1 MTQNILTLEDY
12 VRAIVQAAGKRLK
25 SGEILAKILTKND
38 DSGRHGVLIPTE
50 HYDFFPNLEIV
61 DVDEN
66 ATTIFNAFDSITCE
80 PVELAWKY
88 YQRYPERRVT
98 RLNGILN
105 DKNHGFILAIF
116 VKAKHDDGSESYYID
131 GALSDDGYK
140 FAQLYSLLFSEKLAP
155 ESGLV
160 SLRDIDS
167 TELQFDEPLTD
178 LLQKFD
184 QVAEMGWVKNL
195 RSGDTG
201 IGYTFESLLGI
212 EENNNK
218 KADYRGIEIKCKR
231 LKAVGARSTGKIN
244 LFQEA
249 PVWSEKLSNYARLE
263 KIGKLNDDGRLTCY
277 SQLTTKENNLGLR
290 LKADDINAIVELL
303 RQVEQVGYWPYSTLE
318 NRLIEKHSRTAL
330 IKADVSKSGTQFKY
344 KEFVYCERPSIQKFI
359 QLVLSNEIVFEFTM
373 SEKENKKVRNH
384 GYPWRLNHEDLLDRL
399 FSTKMLLRKL

>member
-1 MTQNILTLEDY
+1 MNQNILTLEDY
-12 VRAIVQAAGKRLK
+12 VRAMVQAAGRRLK

-50 HYDFFPNLEIV
+50 HYDFFPELEIV
-61 DVDEN
+61 DINEN
-66 ATTIFNAFDSITCE
+66 ATTFFNAFDSITCK

-105 DKNHGFILAIF
+105 DKNHGFILAVF
-116 VKAKHDDGSESYYID
+116 VKAMHEDGSESYYID
-131 GALSDDGYK
+131 GALSDEGNK
-140 FAQLYSLLFSEKLAP
+140 FAQIYPLLFSEKLDP
-155 ESGLV
+155 EPGLV
-160 SLRDIDS
+160 ALRDISS

-184 QVAEMGWVKNL
+184 QIAEMGWVKNL

-201 IGYTFESLLGI
+201 IGYTFESLVGI
-212 EENNNK
+212 EENNDK
-218 KADYRGIEIKCKR
+218 KADYRGIEIKCKK
-231 LKAVGARSTGKIN
+231 LKSEGTRSTGKIN

-263 KIGKLNDDGRLTCY
+263 KIGRLNGDGRLACY
-277 SQLTTKENNLGLR
+277 SQLTTKENNLGLL
-290 LKADDINAIVELL
+290 LKANDVNAIVELL
-303 RQVEQVGYWPYSTLE
+303 KQFEQIGYWPYQTLE
-318 NRLIEKHSRTAL
+318 DRLLEKHSRTAF
-330 IKADVSKSGTQFKY
+330 IKAEISKSGTQFKY
-344 KEFVYCERPSIQKFI
+344 KEFVYCEQPSIQKFI

-373 SEKENKKVRNH
+373 SEKENRKVRNH

-399 FSTKMLLRKL
+399 FSTKLQLR